1 MFTYLLYLRL
11 LKGGLGTDVG
21 HLAEICCS
29 NFSVLRLIKN
39 QVGIAHPT
47 YYTKALRFFAVSK
60 KKATFSSGVS
70 GNTP

>member
-39 QVGIAHPT
+39 QVGKKPT
-47 YYTKALRFFAVSK
+47 QKTKPKR
-60 KKATFSSGVS
+60 
-70 GNTP
+70 